1 MTSTRPRTVA
11 LLPMK
16 GHSERVPGK
25 NVKYLA
31 GRPLFRWV
39 LDALLD
45 VEAIDLVVVNTDA
58 RDLLA
63 SHGLVDGDRVL
74 VRDRPAELCGDLV
87 SMNLV
92 LADDV
97 AAVPAD
103 RYVMTHT
110 TNPLLR
116 AATIRAAL
124 QALESADGAHDSL
137 FSVTR
142 VQTRFYTA
150 DGTAVN
156 HDPDRLVRTQDLEP
170 WFEENSCLYVFTP
183 GSFAATGARIGQ
195 RPLLFPTPPL
205 ESVDIDEPHDWTV
218 AEALATVQGDDR

>member
-25 NVKYLA
+25 NVKDLA

-45 VEAIDLVVVNTDA
+45 VEVIDLVVVNTDA

-124 QALESADGAHDSL
+124 QALESAGEGHDSL

-156 HDPDRLVRTQDLEP
+156 HDPDQLVRTQDLEP